1 MPTPTPE
8 LLQRLRRRRSLR
20 QNDAAAFAADQA
32 LWAEIEADTQARAQ
46 RMAERLQQ
54 QLQQQLQQLR
64 NVEF

>member
-46 RMAERLQQ
+46 RMAER
-54 QLQQQLQQLR
+54 QLQLLQLQQLR
-64 NVEF
+64 NVGF